1 MGANKSQVIGK
12 VAELSGVDA
21 ETCGKV
27 LGAFEKVMQDEL
39 GASQGVGGVLEKL
52 GAIINILGGN
62 KK

>member
-1 MGANKSQVIGK
+1 MGANNSQVIGK
-12 VAELSGVDA
+12 VSELSGVDA

-27 LGAFEKVMQDEL
+27 LKAFEQVMQDEL

-52 GAIINILGGN
+52 GTIINLLGGN